1 MRALAVLTL
10 AGAAFAAS
18 GNEFETKP
26 PFITTPHEVVEH
38 MLRLAGTGPGDLVI
52 DLGSGDGRIPIAAA
66 QKFGARGLGIE
77 LDGALVSKSWSAAK
91 AAGVQDRVQFVQG
104 DVLVADISR
113 ATVVTVYLLPG
124 LMGKLQSRFIAELRP
139 GTRIVSHEFTMAG
152 WLPDRS
158 ETVKLGAPHRGQ
170 GDLSRLHLWVV
181 PADVRGTWRGAGRP
195 VRIEQSYNR
204 IEVEGARNASISGRE
219 VRWDGFKGRVEG
231 DRIVGELDGRPV
243 ELERR

>member
-1 MRALAVLTL
+1 MKALALL
-10 AGAAFAAS
+10 ALACASLAAS

-26 PFITTPHEVVEH
+26 PFITTPQEVVEH
-38 MLRLAGTGPGDLVI
+38 MLRMAGTGPGDLVI

-66 QKFGARGLGIE
+66 QRFGARGLGIE
-77 LDGALVSKSWSAAK
+77 LDATLVSKSQGAAR
-91 AAGVQDRVQFVQG
+91 AAGLQDRVQFVQG
-104 DVLVADISR
+104 DVLVADLSR

-124 LMGKLQSRFIAELRP
+124 LMGKLQSRFIAELQP

-158 ETVKLGAPHRGQ
+158 ETVKLSAPHRGQ
-170 GDLSRLHLWVV
+170 GELSRLHLWIV
-181 PADVRGTWRGAGRP
+181 PADVRGTWRGAGQP
-195 VRIEQSYNR
+195 LRIEQSYQR

-231 DRIVGELDGRPV
+231 NRIVGELAGRPV
-243 ELERR
+243 ELTR